1 MSFFG
6 NYGGGWKTPEAQ
18 NLHVR
23 FQTKSVA
30 NGGLSLASDL
40 AAARVLTAVNLNSGC
55 FQFPVDG
62 AVPVE
67 LLDGYYLKM
76 VGCSSETQSVSLRR
90 CTDPMC
96 RVCDARPFELNSAG
110 MRNEFGMIAKLATD
124 EIAYGGVVCSS
135 GVKRRARS
143 DAASNNTVGAA
154 NDRSGRRLGS
164 CSGYG
169 SGGGESWQWE
179 CKDSCDGVS
188 VGDGGWS
195 VGSCC
200 DGTNCCYPYTNKFA
214 CAAAVSA
221 VAACTSASCPTL
233 RSIMLDHHLTD
244 AGTIGGLDGN
254 AGAFTDGAMRTTVVN
269 YLKTTLRFTYTD
281 AEWSAF
287 STSQILTLGSQTAS
301 VWQLREEL
309 VKKGWRSTAEV
320 TEVKPPSVV
329 PPTHAELRAM
339 VAAGLSFHGTS
350 VSSSDITDLGALQTK
365 PGGRKRTVGLH
376 ITVVAPASFSST
388 AGWADTDTPYAARGV
403 DIELLSE
410 KQPTMATTEMFA
422 LASPTTAQLQAAPRV
437 TMPVGTG
444 EGTCQGYTSFPESI
458 HENMGR
464 GFFPIAWAVRLSA
477 STASPVVRVNG
488 YVDYDGK
495 HRWVRENERTRERE
509 NERERGRRS

>member
-1 MSFFG
+1 VGAYDVSFFG

-30 NGGLSLASDL
+30 DGGLSLASDL
-40 AAARVLTAVNLNSGC
+40 AAARVLTAAHLNSGC
-55 FQFPVDG
+55 FQFPVHG

-135 GVKRRARS
+135 GVRRRTQN
-143 DAASNNTVGAA
+143 DVASNNTVDVA
-154 NDRSGRRLGS
+154 NDRSGRRL
-164 CSGYG
+164 
-169 SGGGESWQWE
+169 
-179 CKDSCDGVS
+179 
-188 VGDGGWS
+188 
-195 VGSCC
+195 
-200 DGTNCCYPYTNKFA
+200 
-214 CAAAVSA
+214 A
-221 VAACTSASCPTL
+221 VAACTSPSCPTL

-244 AGTIGGLDGN
+244 AVMVDGTGMGHSIDGLDGN
-254 AGAFTDGAMRTTVVN
+254 VGVFTDGAMRTTVVN

-287 STSQILTLGSQTAS
+287 STNQILTLGSQTAS

-320 TEVKPPSVV
+320 TEVKSPSVV

-422 LASPTTAQLQAAPRV
+422 LANPTTAQLQAAPRV

-464 GFFPIAWAVRLSA
+464 GFFPVAWAVRLSA

-495 HRWVRENERTRERE
+495 HR
-509 NERERGRRS
+509 